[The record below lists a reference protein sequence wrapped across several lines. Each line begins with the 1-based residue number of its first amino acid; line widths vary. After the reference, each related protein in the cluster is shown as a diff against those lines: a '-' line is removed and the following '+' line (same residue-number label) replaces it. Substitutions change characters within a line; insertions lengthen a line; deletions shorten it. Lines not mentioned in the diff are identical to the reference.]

1 MGDKM
6 IVVYIVLIILGGVW
20 QIASGMYITLLIS
33 GTIAGIFTGIYAI
46 VKSLGVIAATKRI
59 YLLIPSVLFLI
70 FGALGISIFR
80 QSFCLS
86 EKWAKSSGA
95 LMIHD
100 NAVFRWAFLATL
112 IISVLFALFFYFSC
126 VNENMI
132 ISFLLSLA
140 SIAIIVIPTFAIHS
154 WGENKYYENHSQSY
168 EQVYK
173 VNEDI
178 EVSLYVNENYR
189 GGSLNLT
196 GEDDII
202 RKIFPKVIKK
212 GEIVYGEAILDE
224 YPIEVFNDNGA
235 IGKVPIEYLE
245 PQSDK

>member
-1 MGDKM
+1 M

-33 GTIAGIFTGIYAI
+33 GTIVGIFTGIYAI

-59 YLLIPSVLFLI
+59 YLLIPPVLFLI
-70 FGALGISIFR
+70 FGTFGISIFR

-86 EKWAKSSGA
+86 EKWAEWSGKGT

-100 NAVFRWAFLATL
+100 NAVFRWAFLAAL

-126 VNENMI
+126 VNENVI

-140 SIAIIVIPTFAIHS
+140 SIAIIVIPTFVIHS

-173 VNEDI
+173 VKEDV
-178 EVSLYVNENYR
+178 EVSVYVNESYR
-189 GGSLNLT
+189 GGSLNVT

-212 GEIVYGEAILDE
+212 GEIVYGEAISDE